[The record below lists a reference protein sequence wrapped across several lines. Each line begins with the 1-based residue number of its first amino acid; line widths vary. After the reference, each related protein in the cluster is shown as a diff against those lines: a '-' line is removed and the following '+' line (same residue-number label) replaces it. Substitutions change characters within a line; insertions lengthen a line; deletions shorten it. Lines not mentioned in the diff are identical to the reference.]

1 MDEAGGVR
9 NASPFIMCFASPFW
23 VGVRS
28 AEKDLSVVR
37 NVTGP
42 REATDALVGGRA
54 VTGLPAVGGRGL

>member
-1 MDEAGGVR
+1 MR

-42 REATDALVGGRA
+42 REAVVGALVGGQA